1 MVVWILPRLPA
12 SRVIS
17 VRISPMVDFKIGR
30 FDVNAGVGYGLTH
43 GSDRLTRQPEPG
55 RRAAR
60 VHMGARLTR
69 IAPRA
74 NKRPNRE
81 ATIEMASHT

>member
-1 MVVWILPRLPA
+1 MILRIDA
-12 SRVIS
+12 RRVGH
-17 VRISPMVDFKIGR
+17 IGR
-30 FDVNAGVGYGLTH
+30 VSLNRGGG
-43 GSDRLTRQPEPG
+43 PP
-55 RRAAR
+55 R